1 MSSCAPPT
9 WHYGLMNPPLT
20 HPPKVAVTPFSRERA
35 APSKQELCK
44 PQQAQGTACL
54 TPMLPPT
61 METPAW
67 SKVGASW
74 AQPPG
79 AQPPPHALI
88 CVHPWSQPG
97 ARQPL
102 WAAWALCPPARE
114 CPIQGCAKCIGSGT
128 LADSWDPSR
137 AGRLPGQAGFTPAGG
152 LSASTRRAGAGVLSQ
167 QRERQG
173 WGWRLQACWQGW
185 APHSSPE
192 RGCYEEGAPGWFCKP
207 PRSPAHAMHGRH
219 CTHG

>member
-1 MSSCAPPT
+1 
-9 WHYGLMNPPLT
+9 
-20 HPPKVAVTPFSRERA
+20 
-35 APSKQELCK
+35 
-44 PQQAQGTACL
+44 
-54 TPMLPPT
+54 

-67 SKVGASW
+67 SEVGASW

-79 AQPPPHALI
+79 AQPPPQALI
-88 CVHPWSQPG
+88 CVHPWSRLG

-102 WAAWALCPPARE
+102 WAAWAVCPPARE

-173 WGWRLQACWQGW
+173 WGWRLQACWRGW

-192 RGCYEEGAPGWFCKP
+192 RGCYEEGAPRWFCKP